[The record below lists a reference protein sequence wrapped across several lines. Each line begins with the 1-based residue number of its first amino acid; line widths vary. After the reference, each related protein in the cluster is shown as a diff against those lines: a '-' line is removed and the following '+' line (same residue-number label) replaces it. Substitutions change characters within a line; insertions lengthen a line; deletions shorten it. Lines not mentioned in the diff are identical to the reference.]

1 MASFTDAIPQFNPY
15 IQQLPVDAMVQV
27 GMEKQRR
34 YDEGLQKIQ
43 SQIDQVAGLSLYR
56 DVDKQQLQSKL
67 NELGSKLKT
76 VAAADFS
83 NYQLVNSVAG
93 MASTIMKDPVVLAG
107 VQSTQNI
114 KNNEK
119 LMEEARQKGEL
130 TPDNLDFYNKRLAAY
145 ESAGLVDERGKPVV
159 FGAKYIPHF
168 DVEKYARETFNAIKP
183 SNMTWDEV
191 FTQDVNGKT
200 VYSPVM
206 LRMEKEGIFPE
217 TVRQT
222 IDQIFSDPRVA
233 QQLQIT
239 GEYNY
244 KGQDANS
251 LKAILKGQQDFK
263 IAEINNEIQDLTLK
277 KNATENLEQKTKI
290 DIQIKSLQ
298 DRIPEITGNYAKLFE
313 AADSNTD
320 GLRGYLYEND
330 VRGRYTSMFG
340 YMKTKQSR
348 EQDPM
353 WKAQFDID
361 NEMWKRQDANRKFAY
376 QVQRDRITD
385 AREDEK
391 LKLEKKKI
399 DLENARNTL
408 GEAFELNNVEA
419 TYDAVATHYT
429 NYENA
434 SRDYANSSNELLYR
448 AYYSTDSQQK
458 SRLQSLISRGSTR
471 EEAIS
476 AMIEQDA
483 KASGVDVTTFRTNK
497 INEAVG
503 TLTRNAGNIP
513 ADLSDAIAV
522 YTRSKQVFSDAKI
535 VKDRFDAVDNGV
547 LSETLGSLYEGDKI
561 KPQTIKFR
569 GQNFTLSK
577 QDIIDMGVYLNG
589 YKHVY
594 GFAIDDNAREAAKAA
609 QVRLNQKGLGGVL
622 DFVMRTRGA
631 QSAGGLDIGT
641 KLVRTFGSPFETAAD
656 IYSGFTGETGE
667 TAPLIN
673 EIDKVFN
680 AVDTSKFS
688 EGLSKK
694 KEIGQMFYTP
704 PKLSGSVMTGKAET
718 DRFILSDLKRVS
730 ANYKDVGNVSSDY
743 EDFVDHISEIKD
755 ASDLNIGAS
764 VTYTP
769 GGEPMVEIIA
779 YGEGGSRIGGITL
792 QPDEADNFIDTSN
805 LYVSQEQLMAQN
817 AMIARGSNS
826 TSYGDPDDL
835 ETYLNRDAQFQQI
848 RGDFPMLQ
856 GLSGYDVMGNIVNLN
871 GRYYGKVFVHDT
883 LNGTKYPVFTTD
895 GYDFPTMYNT
905 MRSITPMQIGAIVN
919 TPKK

>member
-27 GMEKQRR
+27 GMEKQQR
-34 YDEGLQKIQ
+34 YDQGIQKIQ

-56 DVDKQQLQSKL
+56 DADKQQLQSKL

-93 MASTIMKDPVVLAG
+93 MASTIMKDPVILAG

-130 TPDNLDFYNKRLAAY
+130 TPDNLDFYNKKLAAY
-145 ESAGLVDERGKPVV
+145 DSAGLVDERGKPVV
-159 FGAKYIPHF
+159 FGAKYVPHF

-239 GEYNY
+239 GEYTY

-251 LKAILKGQQDFK
+251 LKTILKSQQDFK

-277 KNATENLEQKTKI
+277 KNATENLEQKDKI
-290 DIQIKSLQ
+290 DIQIKNLQ
-298 DRIPEITGNYAKLFE
+298 DRIPEITGNYAKLFQ

-361 NEMWKRQDANRKFAY
+361 NEQWKRQDSNRKFSY
-376 QVQRDRITD
+376 QVERDRITD

-419 TYDAVATHYT
+419 TYDGVATHYT

-434 SRDYANSSNELLYR
+434 AQGYANSSNELLYR

-476 AMIEQDA
+476 AMIDQDA

-497 INEAVG
+497 ISEAVG
-503 TLTRNAGNIP
+503 KLTRNAGNIP

-535 VKDRFDAVDNGV
+535 VKDKFDAVDNGV
-547 LSETLGSLYEGDKI
+547 LSETLGKLYESDKI
-561 KPQTIKFR
+561 KPRTVKFR
-569 GQNFTLSK
+569 GQDIALSK
-577 QDIIDMGVYLNG
+577 QDIIDMGVYLRG
-589 YKHVY
+589 YKHVF
-594 GFAIDDNAREAAKAA
+594 GFAIDDTAREAANAA
-609 QVRLNQKGLGGVL
+609 EARLNSTGKGPLLESMLRNQTIYGEPVTE
-622 DFVMRTRGA
+622 V
-631 QSAGGLDIGT
+631 
-641 KLVRTFGSPFETAAD
+641 VRQFSSPFAGIAD
-656 IYSGFTGETGE
+656 VWYGDVINFEDLGVGEVFR
-667 TAPLIN
+667 AIN
-673 EIDKVFN
+673 N
-680 AVDTSKFS
+680 SSYS
-688 EGLSKK
+688 EGLAKK
-694 KEIGQMFYTP
+694 KEIGQMFVTP
-704 PKLSGSVMTGKAET
+704 PNLSGSIMTGKAET
-718 DRFILSDLKRVS
+718 DRFILSDLKRVA

-743 EDFVDHISEIKD
+743 EGFIDHISGIKD
-755 ASDLNIGAS
+755 ASDLNVGS
-764 VTYTP
+764 NVTYSP
-769 GGEPMVEIIA
+769 SGEPMVEIVA
-779 YGEGGSRIGGITL
+779 YGEGGSRIGGIML

-883 LNGTKYPVFTTD
+883 LNNKKYPVFTTD

>member
-27 GMEKQRR
+27 GMEKQQR
-34 YDEGLQKIQ
+34 YDQGIQKIQ

-251 LKAILKGQQDFK
+251 LKTILKGQQDFK

-298 DRIPEITGNYAKLFE
+298 DRIPEIKGNYTKLFE

-361 NEMWKRQDANRKFAY
+361 NEMWKRQDSNRKFAY

-391 LKLEKKKI
+391 LKLEKRKV

-408 GEAFELNNVEA
+408 GEAFELNNVES

-434 SRDYANSSNELLYR
+434 SKDYANSSNELLYR

-497 INEAVG
+497 IGEAVG

-513 ADLSDAIAV
+513 ADLKDAIAV
-522 YTRSKQVFSDAKI
+522 VF
-535 VKDRFDAVDNGV
+535 
-547 LSETLGSLYEGDKI
+547 
-561 KPQTIKFR
+561 
-569 GQNFTLSK
+569 
-577 QDIIDMGVYLNG
+577 
-589 YKHVY
+589 
-594 GFAIDDNAREAAKAA
+594 GFAIDDAAREAANAA
-609 QVRLNQKGLGGVL
+609 EARLDSQGLSGIKESMLRNQTVVAQDPISELTRQWSSPLESISDAWYGDVIDFNELGVG
-622 DFVMRTRGA
+622 
-631 QSAGGLDIGT
+631 
-641 KLVRTFGSPFETAAD
+641 
-656 IYSGFTGETGE
+656 
-667 TAPLIN
+667 
-673 EIDKVFN
+673 KVFN
-680 AVDTSKFS
+680 AINNPSYS
-688 EGLSKK
+688 EGLEKK

-743 EDFVDHISEIKD
+743 EDFADHISEIKD

-779 YGEGGSRIGGITL
+779 YGEGGSRIGGIML

-805 LYVSQEQLMAQN
+805 LYVSQEQLVAQN

-871 GRYYGKVFVHDT
+871 GRYYGKIFVHDT
-883 LNGTKYPVFTTD
+883 LNGTKYPVFTTE

>member
-15 IQQLPVDAMVQV
+15 IQQLPVEAMVQV
-27 GMEKQRR
+27 GMEKQQR
-34 YDEGLQKIQ
+34 YDQGLQKIQ

-56 DVDKQQLQSKL
+56 DSDKQQLQSKL

-130 TPDNLDFYNKRLAAY
+130 TPDNLDFYNKKLAAY
-145 ESAGLVDERGKPVV
+145 DSAGLVDERGKPIV
-159 FGAKYIPHF
+159 FGAKYVPHF

-191 FTQDVNGKT
+191 FTQDVDGNT

-217 TVRQT
+217 VVKQT

-251 LKAILKGQQDFK
+251 LKTMLVGQQDFK
-263 IAEINNEIQDLTLK
+263 IAEVNNEIQDLTLK
-277 KNATENLEQKTKI
+277 KNATENLEEKTKI
-290 DIQIKSLQ
+290 DTQIKNLQ
-298 DRIPEITGNYAKLFE
+298 DLVPKIKNNYAGLME
-313 AADSNTD
+313 AADSNIEA
-320 GLRGYLYEND
+320 LRGYLYEND

-361 NEMWKRQDANRKFAY
+361 NEKWKRQDSNRKFAY
-376 QVQRDRITD
+376 QVQRDSITD
-385 AREDEK
+385 AREREK
-391 LKLEKKKI
+391 LDLEKRKI

-408 GEAFELNNVEA
+408 GKDFELGNVES

-434 SRDYANSSNELLYR
+434 SQAYSSSSNELLYR

-458 SRLQSLISRGSTR
+458 SRLQGLISRGSTR

-497 INEAVG
+497 ISEAVG

-535 VKDRFDAVDNGV
+535 VKDKFDAVDSGV
-547 LSETLGSLYEGDKI
+547 LSETLGSLYEGNKI

-569 GQNFTLSK
+569 GQDFTLSK

-594 GFAIDDNAREAAKAA
+594 GFAIDDNSREAAKAA
-609 QVRLNQKGLGGVL
+609 EVRLNQKGLGGVL
-622 DFVMRTRGA
+622 DFVMRTRGS

-667 TAPLIN
+667 TATLIN

-704 PKLSGSVMTGKAET
+704 PNLSGSVMTGKAET
-718 DRFILSDLKRVS
+718 DRFILSDLKRVA

-755 ASDLNIGAS
+755 ASDLNIGSS

-779 YGEGGSRIGGITL
+779 YGEGGGRIGGIIL

-871 GRYYGKVFVHDT
+871 GRYYGKVFVHNT
-883 LNGTKYPVFTTD
+883 LNGTKYPVFTTE

>member
-1 MASFTDAIPQFNPY
+1 
-15 IQQLPVDAMVQV
+15 
-27 GMEKQRR
+27 
-34 YDEGLQKIQ
+34 
-43 SQIDQVAGLSLYR
+43 
-56 DVDKQQLQSKL
+56 
-67 NELGSKLKT
+67 
-76 VAAADFS
+76 
-83 NYQLVNSVAG
+83 
-93 MASTIMKDPVVLAG
+93 
-107 VQSTQNI
+107 
-114 KNNEK
+114 
-119 LMEEARQKGEL
+119 
-130 TPDNLDFYNKRLAAY
+130 
-145 ESAGLVDERGKPVV
+145 
-159 FGAKYIPHF
+159 
-168 DVEKYARETFNAIKP
+168 
-183 SNMTWDEV
+183 
-191 FTQDVNGKT
+191 
-200 VYSPVM
+200 
-206 LRMEKEGIFPE
+206 
-217 TVRQT
+217 
-222 IDQIFSDPRVA
+222 
-233 QQLQIT
+233 
-239 GEYNY
+239 
-244 KGQDANS
+244 
-251 LKAILKGQQDFK
+251 
-263 IAEINNEIQDLTLK
+263 
-277 KNATENLEQKTKI
+277 
-290 DIQIKSLQ
+290 
-298 DRIPEITGNYAKLFE
+298 
-313 AADSNTD
+313 
-320 GLRGYLYEND
+320 
-330 VRGRYTSMFG
+330 
-340 YMKTKQSR
+340 
-348 EQDPM
+348 M

-361 NEMWKRQDANRKFAY
+361 NEKWKRQDSNRKFAY
-376 QVQRDRITD
+376 QVQRDSITD
-385 AREDEK
+385 AREREK
-391 LKLEKKKI
+391 LDLEKRKI

-408 GEAFELNNVEA
+408 GKDFELGNVES

-434 SRDYANSSNELLYR
+434 SQAYSSSSNELLYR

-458 SRLQSLISRGSTR
+458 SRLQGLISRGSTR

-497 INEAVG
+497 ISEAVG

-535 VKDRFDAVDNGV
+535 VKDKFDAVDSGV
-547 LSETLGSLYEGDKI
+547 LSETLGSLYEGNKI

-569 GQNFTLSK
+569 GQDFTLSK

-594 GFAIDDNAREAAKAA
+594 GFAIDDNSREAAKAA
-609 QVRLNQKGLGGVL
+609 EVRLNQKGLGGVL
-622 DFVMRTRGA
+622 DFVMRTRGS

-667 TAPLIN
+667 TATLIN

-704 PKLSGSVMTGKAET
+704 PNLSGSVMTGKAET
-718 DRFILSDLKRVS
+718 DRFILSDLKRVA

-755 ASDLNIGAS
+755 ASDLNIGSS

-779 YGEGGSRIGGITL
+779 YGEGGGRIGGIIL

-871 GRYYGKVFVHDT
+871 GRYYGKVFVHNT
-883 LNGTKYPVFTTD
+883 LNGTKYPVFTTE

>member
-497 INEAVG
+497 IGEAVG

-513 ADLSDAIAV
+513 ADLKDAIAV

-594 GFAIDDNAREAAKAA
+594 GFAIDDNSREAAKAA

-743 EDFVDHISEIKD
+743 EDFADHISEIKD

-883 LNGTKYPVFTTD
+883 LNGTKYPVFTTE

>member
-15 IQQLPVDAMVQV
+15 IQQLPVEAMVPV
-27 GMEKQRR
+27 GMEKQQR
-34 YDEGLQKIQ
+34 YDQGLQKIQ

-56 DVDKQQLQSKL
+56 DSDKQQLQSKL

-130 TPDNLDFYNKRLAAY
+130 TPDNLDFYNKKLAAY
-145 ESAGLVDERGKPVV
+145 DSAGLVDERGKPIV
-159 FGAKYIPHF
+159 FGAKYVPHF

-191 FTQDVNGKT
+191 FTQDVNGNT

-217 TVRQT
+217 VVKQT

-251 LKAILKGQQDFK
+251 LKTMLVGQQDFK
-263 IAEINNEIQDLTLK
+263 IAEVNNEIQDLTLK
-277 KNATENLEQKTKI
+277 KNATENLEEKTKI
-290 DIQIKSLQ
+290 DTQIKNLQ
-298 DRIPEITGNYAKLFE
+298 DLVPKIKNNYAGLME
-313 AADSNTD
+313 AADSNTEA
-320 GLRGYLYEND
+320 LRGYLYEND

-361 NEMWKRQDANRKFAY
+361 NEKWKRQDSNRKFAY
-376 QVQRDRITD
+376 QVQRDSITD
-385 AREDEK
+385 AREREK
-391 LKLEKKKI
+391 LDLEKKKI

-434 SRDYANSSNELLYR
+434 SQGYANSSNELLYR

-458 SRLQSLISRGSTR
+458 SRLQGLISRGSTR

-497 INEAVG
+497 ISEAVG

-513 ADLSDAIAV
+513 ADLKDAIAV

-535 VKDRFDAVDNGV
+535 VKDKFDAVDNGV
-547 LSETLGSLYEGDKI
+547 LSETLGSLYEGNKI

-569 GQNFTLSK
+569 GQDFTLSK

-594 GFAIDDNAREAAKAA
+594 GFAIDDNSREAAKAA

-667 TAPLIN
+667 TATLIN

-718 DRFILSDLKRVS
+718 DRFILSDLKRVA

-755 ASDLNIGAS
+755 ASDLNIGSS

-779 YGEGGSRIGGITL
+779 YGEGGGRIGGIIL

-805 LYVSQEQLMAQN
+805 LYVSQEQLVAQN

-883 LNGTKYPVFTTD
+883 LNNKKYPVFTTD

>member
-1 MASFTDAIPQFNPY
+1 
-15 IQQLPVDAMVQV
+15 
-27 GMEKQRR
+27 
-34 YDEGLQKIQ
+34 
-43 SQIDQVAGLSLYR
+43 
-56 DVDKQQLQSKL
+56 
-67 NELGSKLKT
+67 
-76 VAAADFS
+76 
-83 NYQLVNSVAG
+83 
-93 MASTIMKDPVVLAG
+93 
-107 VQSTQNI
+107 
-114 KNNEK
+114 
-119 LMEEARQKGEL
+119 
-130 TPDNLDFYNKRLAAY
+130 
-145 ESAGLVDERGKPVV
+145 
-159 FGAKYIPHF
+159 
-168 DVEKYARETFNAIKP
+168 
-183 SNMTWDEV
+183 
-191 FTQDVNGKT
+191 
-200 VYSPVM
+200 
-206 LRMEKEGIFPE
+206 
-217 TVRQT
+217 
-222 IDQIFSDPRVA
+222 
-233 QQLQIT
+233 
-239 GEYNY
+239 
-244 KGQDANS
+244 
-251 LKAILKGQQDFK
+251 
-263 IAEINNEIQDLTLK
+263 
-277 KNATENLEQKTKI
+277 
-290 DIQIKSLQ
+290 
-298 DRIPEITGNYAKLFE
+298 
-313 AADSNTD
+313 
-320 GLRGYLYEND
+320 
-330 VRGRYTSMFG
+330 
-340 YMKTKQSR
+340 
-348 EQDPM
+348 
-353 WKAQFDID
+353 
-361 NEMWKRQDANRKFAY
+361 
-376 QVQRDRITD
+376 
-385 AREDEK
+385 
-391 LKLEKKKI
+391 
-399 DLENARNTL
+399 
-408 GEAFELNNVEA
+408 
-419 TYDAVATHYT
+419 
-429 NYENA
+429 
-434 SRDYANSSNELLYR
+434 
-448 AYYSTDSQQK
+448 
-458 SRLQSLISRGSTR
+458 
-471 EEAIS
+471 
-476 AMIEQDA
+476 MIEQDA

-497 INEAVG
+497 IGEAVG

-513 ADLSDAIAV
+513 ADLKDAIAV

-594 GFAIDDNAREAAKAA
+594 GFAIDDNSREAAKAA

-743 EDFVDHISEIKD
+743 EDFADHVSEIKD

-805 LYVSQEQLMAQN
+805 LYVSQEQLVAQN

-883 LNGTKYPVFTTD
+883 LNGKKYPVFTTD

>member
-1 MASFTDAIPQFNPY
+1 MASFKDTIPQFNPY
-15 IQQLPVDAMVQV
+15 IQQLPVEAMVQV
-27 GMEKQRR
+27 GMEKQQR
-34 YDEGLQKIQ
+34 YDQGLQKIQ

-56 DVDKQQLQSKL
+56 DADKQQLQSKL

-119 LMEEARQKGEL
+119 IMEEARQKGEL
-130 TPDNLDFYNKRLAAY
+130 TPDNLDFYNKKLAAY
-145 ESAGLVDERGKPVV
+145 DSAGLVDERGKPIV
-159 FGAKYIPHF
+159 FGAKYVPHF

-191 FTQDVNGKT
+191 FTQDVNGNT

-217 TVRQT
+217 VVKQT

-251 LKAILKGQQDFK
+251 LKTMLVGQQDFK
-263 IAEINNEIQDLTLK
+263 IAEVNNEIQDLTLK
-277 KNATENLEQKTKI
+277 KNATENLEEKTKI
-290 DIQIKSLQ
+290 DTQIKNLQ
-298 DRIPEITGNYAKLFE
+298 DLVPKIKNNYAGLME
-313 AADSNTD
+313 AADSNTEA
-320 GLRGYLYEND
+320 LRGYLYEND

-361 NEMWKRQDANRKFAY
+361 NEKWKRQDSNRKFAY
-376 QVQRDRITD
+376 QVQRDSITD
-385 AREDEK
+385 AREREK
-391 LKLEKKKI
+391 LDLEKKKI

-408 GEAFELNNVEA
+408 GKDFELGNVES

-434 SRDYANSSNELLYR
+434 SQAYSSSSNELLYR

-458 SRLQSLISRGSTR
+458 SRLQGLISRGSTR

-483 KASGVDVTTFRTNK
+483 KASGVDITTFRTNK

-503 TLTRNAGNIP
+503 TLTRKGPGNIP
-513 ADLSDAIAV
+513 QDLSDAISV
-522 YTRSKQVFSDAKI
+522 YTRSKQVFNNAKI
-535 VKDRFDAVDNGV
+535 VKDELDKVDNGV
-547 LSETLGSLYEGDKI
+547 LNQTLGKLYESDEI
-561 KPQTIKFR
+561 KPKTVKFR
-569 GQNFTLSK
+569 GQDIALSK
-577 QDIIDMGVYLNG
+577 QDIIDMGVYLRG
-589 YKHVY
+589 YKHVF
-594 GFAIDDNAREAAKAA
+594 GFAIDDTAREAANAA
-609 QVRLNQKGLGGVL
+609 EARLNSTGKGPLLESMLRNQTIYGEPVTE
-622 DFVMRTRGA
+622 V
-631 QSAGGLDIGT
+631 
-641 KLVRTFGSPFETAAD
+641 VRQFSSPFAGIAD
-656 IYSGFTGETGE
+656 VWYGDV
-667 TAPLIN
+667 IN
-673 EIDKVFN
+673 FEDLGVGKVFRAIN
-680 AVDTSKFS
+680 NSSYS
-688 EGLSKK
+688 EGLQKK
-694 KEIGQMFYTP
+694 KDIGQRFTTP
-704 PKLSGSVMTGKAET
+704 PTLSGSIITGKAET

-743 EDFVDHISEIKD
+743 EEFIDYVSGIKD
-755 ASDLNIGAS
+755 ASDLNVGS
-764 VTYTP
+764 RVTYSP
-769 GGEPMVEIIA
+769 SGEPMVEIIA
-779 YGEGGSRIGGITL
+779 YGEGGSRVGGIML

-805 LYVSQEQLMAQN
+805 LYVSQEQLMAEN

-835 ETYLNRDAQFQQI
+835 ETYLSRDAEFQKI

-856 GLSGYDVMGNIVNLN
+856 GLSDYDVMGNIVNLN

-895 GYDFPTMYNT
+895 GYDFPTIYNT

>member
-27 GMEKQRR
+27 GMEKQQR
-34 YDEGLQKIQ
+34 YDQGIQKIQ

-76 VAAADFS
+76 VAAAEFS

-251 LKAILKGQQDFK
+251 LKTILKGQQDFK

-298 DRIPEITGNYAKLFE
+298 DRIPEIKGNYTKLFE

-361 NEMWKRQDANRKFAY
+361 NEMWKRQDSNRKFAY

-391 LKLEKKKI
+391 LKLEKRKV

-408 GEAFELNNVEA
+408 GEAFELNNVES

-434 SRDYANSSNELLYR
+434 SKDYANSSNELLYR

-547 LSETLGSLYEGDKI
+547 LSQTLGKLYEGDEI
-561 KPQTIKFR
+561 KPKTIKFR
-569 GQNFTLSK
+569 GNNVTLSK
-577 QDIIDMGVYLNG
+577 QNIIDLGVYLRG
-589 YKHVY
+589 YKHVF
-594 GFAIDDNAREAAKAA
+594 GFAIDDAAREAANAA
-609 QVRLNQKGLGGVL
+609 EARLDSQGLSGIKESMLRNQTVVAQDPISELTRQWSSPLESISDAWYGDVIDFNELGVG
-622 DFVMRTRGA
+622 
-631 QSAGGLDIGT
+631 
-641 KLVRTFGSPFETAAD
+641 
-656 IYSGFTGETGE
+656 
-667 TAPLIN
+667 
-673 EIDKVFN
+673 KVFN
-680 AVDTSKFS
+680 AINNPSYS
-688 EGLSKK
+688 EGLEKK

-743 EDFVDHISEIKD
+743 EDFADHISEIKD

-779 YGEGGSRIGGITL
+779 YGEGGSRIGGIML

-805 LYVSQEQLMAQN
+805 LYVSQEQLVAQN

-871 GRYYGKVFVHDT
+871 GRYYGKIFVHDT
-883 LNGTKYPVFTTD
+883 LNGTKYPVFTTE

>member
-15 IQQLPVDAMVQV
+15 IQQLPVEAMVQV

-76 VAAADFS
+76 VAAGDFS

-130 TPDNLDFYNKRLAAY
+130 TPDNLDFYNKKLAAY
-145 ESAGLVDERGKPVV
+145 DSAGLVDERGKPVV
-159 FGAKYIPHF
+159 FGAKYVPHF

-239 GEYNY
+239 GEYTY

-251 LKAILKGQQDFK
+251 LKTILKDQQDFK

-277 KNATENLEQKTKI
+277 KNATENLEQKDKI
-290 DIQIKSLQ
+290 DIQIKNLQ
-298 DRIPEITGNYAKLFE
+298 DRIPEITGNYAKLFQ

-361 NEMWKRQDANRKFAY
+361 NEMWKRQDSNRKFAY
-376 QVQRDRITD
+376 QVERDRITD

-408 GEAFELNNVEA
+408 GEDFELNNVEA

-434 SRDYANSSNELLYR
+434 SKDYANSSNELLYR

-458 SRLQSLISRGSTR
+458 SRLQGLISRGSTR

-497 INEAVG
+497 IGEAVG

-513 ADLSDAIAV
+513 ADLKDAIAV

-594 GFAIDDNAREAAKAA
+594 GFAIDDNSREAAKAA

-743 EDFVDHISEIKD
+743 EDFADHVSEIKD

-805 LYVSQEQLMAQN
+805 LYVSQEQLVAQN

-883 LNGTKYPVFTTD
+883 LNGKKYPVFTTD

>member
-1 MASFTDAIPQFNPY
+1 MASFKDTIPQFNPY
-15 IQQLPVDAMVQV
+15 IQQLPVEAMVKV
-27 GMEKQRR
+27 GMEKQQR
-34 YDEGLQKIQ
+34 YDQGIQRIQ

-56 DVDKQQLQSKL
+56 DSDKQQLQSKL

-93 MASTIMKDPVVLAG
+93 MASTIMKDPVILAG

-119 LMEEARQKGEL
+119 IMEEARQKGEL
-130 TPDNLDFYNKRLAAY
+130 TPDNLDFYNKKLAAY
-145 ESAGLVDERGKPVV
+145 DSAGLVDERGKPIV
-159 FGAKYIPHF
+159 FGAKYVPHF

-239 GEYNY
+239 GEYTY

-251 LKAILKGQQDFK
+251 LKTTLKYQQDFK

-313 AADSNTD
+313 AADSNID

-361 NEMWKRQDANRKFAY
+361 NEQWKRQDSNRKFAY

-408 GEAFELNNVEA
+408 GEAFELNNVEG

-434 SRDYANSSNELLYR
+434 SQSYANSSNELLYR

-497 INEAVG
+497 ISEAVG
-503 TLTRNAGNIP
+503 KLTRNAGNIP
-513 ADLSDAIAV
+513 TDLSDAIAV
-522 YTRSKQVFSDAKI
+522 YTRSKQIFSDAKI
-535 VKDRFDAVDNGV
+535 VKDRFDAVDNGI
-547 LSETLGSLYEGDKI
+547 LSQTLGKLYEGDEI
-561 KPQTIKFR
+561 KPKTIKFR
-569 GQNFTLSK
+569 GSNITLSK
-577 QDIIDMGVYLNG
+577 QNIIDLGVYLRG
-589 YKHVY
+589 YKHVF
-594 GFAIDDNAREAAKAA
+594 GFAIDDTAREAANAA
-609 QVRLNQKGLGGVL
+609 EARLDSQGLSAIKESMLRNQTVAVQ
-622 DFVMRTRGA
+622 DPISEITR
-631 QSAGGLDIGT
+631 QFS
-641 KLVRTFGSPFETAAD
+641 SPFESIAD
-656 IYSGFTGETGE
+656 VWYDDVIDF
-667 TAPLIN
+667 N
-673 EIDKVFN
+673 ELGVGKVFN
-680 AVDTSKFS
+680 AINNPYYS
-688 EGLSKK
+688 EGLAKK
-694 KEIGQMFYTP
+694 KEIAQMFVTP
-704 PKLSGSVMTGKAET
+704 PNLSGSIITGKAET
-718 DRFILSDLKRVS
+718 DRFILSDLKRVT

-743 EDFVDHISEIKD
+743 EDFANYISGIKD
-755 ASDLNIGAS
+755 VSDLNIGSS

-769 GGEPMVEIIA
+769 SGEPMVEIIA
-779 YGEGGSRIGGITL
+779 YGEGGSRIGGIML